1 MEYSLSK
8 AATVTGKGKST
19 IHRAIKNGKLSARRH
34 DNGSYSIDAAEL
46 YRVFPKESPKET
58 VQRDGME
65 PVREPV
71 SAELEVLR
79 VRTAMLE
86 EQLGREREAVDDLRR
101 RLDKADERVL
111 ALTVNASHQEP
122 KKGLLARLWGH

>member
-19 IHRAIKNGKLSARRH
+19 IHRAIKSGKLSARRH

-46 YRVFPKESPKET
+46 YRVFPKGNPKEP
-58 VQRDGME
+58 VQRDVME
-65 PVREPV
+65 PTKEPV
-71 SAELEVLR
+71 STELEVLR

-86 EQLGREREAVDDLRR
+86 EQLGRERETVDDLRR

-111 ALTVNASHQEP
+111 ALTVTRTQEP
-122 KKGLLARLWGH
+122 KKGLLSRIWGR